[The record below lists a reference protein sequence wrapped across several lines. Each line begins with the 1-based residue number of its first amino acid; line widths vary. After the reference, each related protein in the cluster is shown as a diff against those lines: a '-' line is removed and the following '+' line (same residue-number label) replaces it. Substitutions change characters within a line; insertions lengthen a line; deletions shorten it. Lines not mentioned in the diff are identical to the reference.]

1 METSQITLYE
11 FIDKILCEFK
21 EYFPLQT
28 ILKLKTIYLYEENP
42 HIKNREIQQSLK
54 KEISYPYIKNRFSLE
69 LIEKK
74 IAPYFNKGQKKITR
88 LKKETITQQ
97 NLLKIIETKTF
108 ITTVLKKYPYPI
120 MVGFPFNS
128 WNTNSLFKYIQL
140 YFELSD
146 ENPPILSLKTVD
158 IYFKN
163 QNLTPYSLA
172 NVLTCYNNLERK
184 NKKIEI
190 AYYYLHTIIQKYLL
204 SSSKTNDDKKSYREY
219 SKTYFFILYFFGEK
233 LERLGTINH
242 LSVNRHQ
249 KKELDFSSLQEV
261 CIDNVKTQKDK
272 ASSIDNTIY
281 TSIFIINQSILNKE
295 LEDYYA
301 DLTSLP
307 DFKMILIKDLL
318 ELDEVAKMKNFEW
331 FNDFLPDL
339 KDQVSKINKLKMQNF
354 SELNN
359 FVKSIRHILSSSNK
373 K

>member
-1 METSQITLYE
+1 MSVFHVLFSVPNHI
-11 FIDKILCEFK
+11 
-21 EYFPLQT
+21 YFS
-28 ILKLKTIYLYEENP
+28 KYA
-42 HIKNREIQQSLK
+42 
-54 KEISYPYIKNRFSLE
+54 F
-69 LIEKK
+69 
-74 IAPYFNKGQKKITR
+74 R
-88 LKKETITQQ
+88 LLPIIITQDS
-97 NLLKIIETKTF
+97 ER
-108 ITTVLKKYPYPI
+108 
-120 MVGFPFNS
+120 
-128 WNTNSLFKYIQL
+128 L
-140 YFELSD
+140 Y
-146 ENPPILSLKTVD
+146 
-158 IYFKN
+158 
-163 QNLTPYSLA
+163 
-172 NVLTCYNNLERK
+172 
-184 NKKIEI
+184 
-190 AYYYLHTIIQKYLL
+190 
-204 SSSKTNDDKKSYREY
+204 DDKKSYREY

-281 TSIFIINQSILNKE
+281 TPIFIINQSILNKE